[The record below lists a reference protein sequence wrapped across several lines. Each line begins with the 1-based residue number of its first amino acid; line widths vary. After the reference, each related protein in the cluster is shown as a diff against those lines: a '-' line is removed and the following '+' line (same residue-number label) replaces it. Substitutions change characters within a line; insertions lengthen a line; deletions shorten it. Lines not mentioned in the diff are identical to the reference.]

1 MKELMSLIYL
11 NPFGKYKI
19 LVTGTISQQ
28 YSRHAIC
35 KDMEIYSSHIW
46 IHDNVIKKNHT
57 GIDIN
62 CDGLSAKEIVNLFE
76 KMINRTEIINKFS

>member
-1 MKELMSLIYL
+1 MSLIYL

-19 LVTGTISQQ
+19 LVTTTITQT
-28 YSRHAIC
+28 YSRYAIC

-46 IHDNVIKKNHT
+46 IHDNVIKKNNT

-76 KMINRTEIINKFS
+76 KMINRIEVVEKINSIE